1 MALQFTTSYLEDV
14 RPLFGHYKQGA
25 EAAMVQVADV
35 DLTRTL
41 DAEMNSIAQIVKH
54 LSGNMV
60 SRWTGFPEADGEKPE
75 RNRDGEFEA
84 PPATRAEMM
93 AMWETGWSTMFVV
106 LQRLT
111 DADLARETFI
121 RGERH
126 SVLQAINRQIAHCSY
141 HLGQIVLLSKHFGSA
156 KWQAITVP
164 RGESARF
171 DSDVRAGR
179 ASQR

>member
-14 RPLFGHYKQGA
+14 RPLFAQYKRGA
-25 EAAMVQVADV
+25 EAAMAQVADV

-41 DAEMNSIAQIVKH
+41 DPEMNAIAQIVKH

-60 SRWTGFPEADGEKPE
+60 SRWSGFPEADGEKPE
-75 RNRDGEFEA
+75 RDRDAEFEA

-93 AMWETGWSTMFVV
+93 AMWELGWSAMFAA
-106 LQRLT
+106 LERLT

-126 SVLQAINRQIAHCSY
+126 SVLQAINRQIAHYSY
-141 HLGQIVLLSKHFGSA
+141 HLGQIVLLSKHFASA

-164 RGESARF
+164 RGASARF
-171 DSDVRAGR
+171 NADVRAGQ